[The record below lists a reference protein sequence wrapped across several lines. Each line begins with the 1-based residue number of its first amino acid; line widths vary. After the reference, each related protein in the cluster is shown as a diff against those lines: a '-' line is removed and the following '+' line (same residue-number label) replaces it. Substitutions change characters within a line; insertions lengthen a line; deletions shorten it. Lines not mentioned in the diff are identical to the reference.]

1 MSQHE
6 GRGGRTR
13 QLRRLGLGVLLLA
26 LGALALTLFW
36 PDRVV
41 EPTVLHPAQ
50 RLDARLADSSPA
62 PDPLVAIFPPLTAV
76 VLPQETA
83 VVLPQ
88 ETDGRAR
95 IAIVLDDMGPDRAAL
110 IRASGL
116 PVTVSFAFLPYAANV
131 RDLANGARR
140 AGRTIL
146 LHMPMEPLGPADPG
160 PGALLVDQPPGE
172 QIARLD
178 AALANFDR
186 LDGLNNHMGSRLTAD
201 RDAMDRIMARLV
213 GRGLFFL
220 DSRTT
225 AETAAAVA
233 AEQAGLA
240 TLSRDVFL
248 DPDGTGAMAEAQLQR
263 TLEIASATGQ
273 VVAIGHPHR
282 RTLEALER
290 FVATLDRTQ
299 FRLVRLSD
307 LIPVSAGR

>member
-26 LGALALTLFW
+26 LCALALTLFW
-36 PDRVV
+36 PHGMA
-41 EPTVLHPAQ
+41 EPTVLHPGQ
-50 RLDARLADSSPA
+50 RLDVRPADSSPA

-76 VLPQETA
+76 VLP
-83 VVLPQ
+83 L

-110 IRASGL
+110 KRASGL
-116 PVTVSFAFLPYAANV
+116 PVAVTFAFLPYAANV
-131 RDLANGARR
+131 RELANSARR

-160 PGALLVDQPPGE
+160 PGALLVDQPPEE
-172 QIARLD
+172 QIARLE

-201 RDAMDRIMARLV
+201 RSAMDRIMARLA

-225 AETAAAVA
+225 AETVA
-233 AEQAGLA
+233 AEAAQDAGLA

-263 TLEIASATGQ
+263 TLEIASATGSAI
-273 VVAIGHPHR
+273 AIGHPHR
-282 RTLEALER
+282 LTLDALER
-290 FVATLDRTQ
+290 FVARLDRAR

-307 LIPVSAGR
+307 LVRVSAAR

>member
-1 MSQHE
+1 M
-6 GRGGRTR
+6 
-13 QLRRLGLGVLLLA
+13 RRLGLGVLLLA

-41 EPTVLHPAQ
+41 EPTVLHPGQ

-62 PDPLVAIFPPLTAV
+62 PDPLVAIFPPL
-76 VLPQETA
+76 TA

-160 PGALLVDQPPGE
+160 PGALLVDQPPEE
-172 QIARLD
+172 QIARLE

-201 RDAMDRIMARLV
+201 REAMDRIMARLA

-225 AETAAAVA
+225 ADTVA
-233 AEQAGLA
+233 AEAAQDAGLA

-248 DPDGTGAMAEAQLQR
+248 DPDGTGAMAEVQLQR
-263 TLEIASATGQ
+263 TLEIASATGSAI
-273 VVAIGHPHR
+273 AIGHPHR
-282 RTLEALER
+282 LTLDALER
-290 FVATLDRTQ
+290 FVASLDRAR

-307 LIPVSAGR
+307 LFQISGAR

>member
-1 MSQHE
+1 M
-6 GRGGRTR
+6 
-13 QLRRLGLGVLLLA
+13 RRLGLGVLLLA

-62 PDPLVAIFPPLTAV
+62 PDPLVAIFPRLTAV
-76 VLPQETA
+76 VLPQES
-83 VVLPQ
+83 
-88 ETDGRAR
+88 DGRAR

-110 IRASGL
+110 ERASGL
-116 PVTVSFAFLPYAANV
+116 PVAVTFAFLPYAANV
-131 RDLANGARR
+131 RELANSARES
-140 AGRTIL
+140 GRTVL

-160 PGALLVDQPPGE
+160 PGALLVDQPPEE
-172 QIARLD
+172 QIARLE

-201 RDAMDRIMARLV
+201 RSAMDRIMARLV

-225 AETAAAVA
+225 AETVA
-233 AEQAGLA
+233 AEVAQDAGLA

-248 DPDGTGAMAEAQLQR
+248 DPDGTGAMAEVQLQR
-263 TLEIASATGQ
+263 TLEIASATGTAI
-273 VVAIGHPHR
+273 AIGHPHR
-282 RTLEALER
+282 LTLDALER
-290 FVATLDRTQ
+290 FVASLDRSR

-307 LIPVSAGR
+307 LVRVSAAR

>member
-13 QLRRLGLGVLLLA
+13 QLRRLGFGVLLLA

-36 PDRVV
+36 PDRVMV
-41 EPTVLHPAQ
+41 PTVLQPEQ

-76 VLPQETA
+76 VLPQET
-83 VVLPQ
+83 
-88 ETDGRAR
+88 DGRAR

-110 IRASGL
+110 ERASGL
-116 PVTVSFAFLPYAANV
+116 PVAVTFAFLPYAADV
-131 RDLANGARR
+131 RELANSARGS
-140 AGRTIL
+140 GRTVL
-146 LHMPMEPLGPADPG
+146 LHMPMEPVGAADPG

-178 AALANFDR
+178 AALAKFDR

-201 RDAMDRIMARLV
+201 RDAMDRIMARLA

-225 AETAAAVA
+225 AETAAAAA
-233 AEQAGLA
+233 AEQAGLPS
-240 TLSRDVFL
+240 LSRDVFL
-248 DPDGTGAMAEAQLQR
+248 DPDGTGAMAEVQLQR
-263 TLEIASATGQ
+263 TLEIASATGTAI
-273 VVAIGHPHR
+273 AIGHPHR
-282 RTLEALER
+282 MTLDALER
-290 FVATLDRTQ
+290 FVANLDRSQ

-307 LIPVSAGR
+307 LVQISAAR

>member
-1 MSQHE
+1 M
-6 GRGGRTR
+6 
-13 QLRRLGLGVLLLA
+13 RRLGLGVLLLA

-41 EPTVLHPAQ
+41 EPTVLHPGQ

-76 VLPQETA
+76 VLPQET
-83 VVLPQ
+83 
-88 ETDGRAR
+88 DGRAR
-95 IAIVLDDMGPDRAAL
+95 IAVVLDDMGPDRAAL

-116 PVTVSFAFLPYAANV
+116 PVAVSFAFLPYAANV
-131 RDLANGARR
+131 RELANSARES
-140 AGRTIL
+140 GRTVL
-146 LHMPMEPLGPADPG
+146 LHMPMEPVGPADPG

-178 AALANFDR
+178 AALAKFDR

-201 RDAMDRIMARLV
+201 REAMDRIMARLA

-225 AETAAAVA
+225 ADTVA
-233 AEQAGLA
+233 AEAAQDAGLG

-248 DPDGTGAMAEAQLQR
+248 DPDGTGAMAEVQLQR
-263 TLEIASATGQ
+263 TLEIASATGSAI
-273 VVAIGHPHR
+273 AIGHPHR
-282 RTLEALER
+282 LTLDALER
-290 FVATLDRTQ
+290 FVARLDRAR

-307 LIPVSAGR
+307 LFQISGAR

>member
-1 MSQHE
+1 
-6 GRGGRTR
+6 
-13 QLRRLGLGVLLLA
+13 LGLGALLLA

-41 EPTVLHPAQ
+41 VPMVLQPGQ
-50 RLDARLADSSPA
+50 KLDALQADRSPA
-62 PDPLVAIFPPLTAV
+62 PDPLVAIFPPL
-76 VLPQETA
+76 TA

-95 IAIVLDDMGPDRAAL
+95 IAIVLDDMGPDRTAL
-110 IRASGL
+110 TRASDL
-116 PVTVSFAFLPYAANV
+116 PVAVTFAFLPYAANV
-131 RDLANGARR
+131 RALANSARGS
-140 AGRTIL
+140 GRNVL
-146 LHMPMEPLGPADPG
+146 LHMPMEPVGAADPG

-178 AALANFDR
+178 AALAKFDL
-186 LDGLNNHMGSRLTAD
+186 LDGVNNHMGSRLTAD
-201 RDAMDRIMARLV
+201 RDTMDRVMARLA
-213 GRGLFFL
+213 GRDLFFL

-225 AETAAAVA
+225 AKTVA
-233 AEQAGLA
+233 AEAAQHAGLA

-263 TLEIASATGQ
+263 TLEIASATGTAI
-273 VVAIGHPHR
+273 AIGHPHR
-282 RTLEALER
+282 RTLDALER

-299 FRLVRLSD
+299 FRMVRLSD